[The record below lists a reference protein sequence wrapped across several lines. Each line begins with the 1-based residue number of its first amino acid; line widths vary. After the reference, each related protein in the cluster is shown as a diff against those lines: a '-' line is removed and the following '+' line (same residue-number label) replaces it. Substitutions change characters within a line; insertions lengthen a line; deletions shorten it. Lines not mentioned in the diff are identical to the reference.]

1 MSETKT
7 LTVASV
13 GEREIV
19 ITRALAAPPRLV
31 FKAWTTPELLRQWL
45 GPRTWEMVECEIDLR
60 EGGAWR
66 YLMRGPDGV
75 EMGIHGA
82 YREVM
87 APVRLVT
94 TESYDDNW
102 TGGETLVTTVFSE
115 RRGGTVVTTTVR
127 YASAEARDAVLASGM
142 ERGIAEGYD
151 RLDEVLATMKG
162 KS

>member
-7 LTVASV
+7 LTVAPV

-31 FKAWTTPELLRQWL
+31 FEAWTTPALVRQWL

-75 EMGIHGA
+75 EMVMRGV
-82 YREVM
+82 YREVV
-87 APVRLVT
+87 APERLVT

-115 RRGGTVVTTTVR
+115 QRGGTVVTTTVR
-127 YASAEARDAVLASGM
+127 YSSAEARDAVLASGM
-142 ERGIAEGYD
+142 ERGMAEGFD
-151 RLDEVLATMKG
+151 RLDEVLATTKG